1 MILIPAIDIKDK
13 KCVRLFKGDF
23 DKETIYSNSPKEVSL
38 KWISAGASLI
48 HLVDL
53 DGALEGQSINFEV
66 IKKILE
72 NKSCNF
78 QIGGGIRNL
87 NTIESYLSL
96 GATRV
101 ILGTSVFTDEEFFEE
116 ACKNFS
122 NNIAV
127 GLDIKDNKIAIKGWN
142 SELDIKLIDVLKRL
156 EVLKVSL
163 IILTSVDRDGTLQGF
178 NKELIDEYLKI
189 SKIPVIISG
198 GIKDNSDLNQIKLMD
213 DERIYGAILGKS
225 IYENKINL
233 QDSIK
238 EFENVS

>member
-1 MILIPAIDIKDK
+1 M
-13 KCVRLFKGDF
+13 
-23 DKETIYSNSPKEVSL
+23 
-38 KWISAGASLI
+38 
-48 HLVDL
+48 LVDAFL
-53 DGALEGQSINFEV
+53 YFNEKELVELRIKYLNDLVDHFVVVEADVTHQGKKKDWNFPDFMNKEL
-66 IKKILE
+66 KQFSHKIQYHKLNIDMKEAAAEPGWITE
-72 NKSCNF
+72 NVK
-78 QIGGGIRNL
+78 GGRSWKIENMQRNY
-87 NTIESYLSL
+87 IQ
-96 GATRV
+96 
-101 ILGTSVFTDEEFFEE
+101 E